1 MPFYLSDTGMAEL
14 LRNLKASS
22 KSFMIHGSPTTL
34 VHAQLL
40 VTVKLPGYD

>member
-22 KSFMIHGSPTTL
+22 KSFMALHTCSR
-34 VHAQLL
+34 
-40 VTVKLPGYD
+40 TVDGDSEITRI